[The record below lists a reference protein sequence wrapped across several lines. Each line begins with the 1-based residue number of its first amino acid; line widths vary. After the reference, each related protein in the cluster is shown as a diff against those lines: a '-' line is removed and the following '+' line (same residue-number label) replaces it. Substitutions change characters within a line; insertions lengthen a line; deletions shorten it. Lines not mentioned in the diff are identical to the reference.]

1 MGTLAAPIV
10 QRLKSAPEII
20 ITIRTAGLSA
30 EREDLAEQAG
40 QRRRGASEIA

>member
-1 MGTLAAPIV
+1 M
-10 QRLKSAPEII
+10 I

-40 QRRRGASEIA
+40 QRRLVALAKPRDVA